1 MNLII
6 SPPTFA
12 IYTPFRGPIQRFPL
26 HCLLARQSVPTNY
39 KRWFGWDWGNQESG
53 VSIVINLTGSYSFD
67 SRCRR
72 DGDFEIIGNT
82 VSYLV
87 IEFGEDFR
95 GPVVGPGIGPHVNDA
110 HAIGSGSG
118 FGRNGYRSVPTFCNI
133 AVRIVESIVA

>member
-1 MNLII
+1 MLLYQSYLMNLII

-12 IYTPFRGPIQRFPL
+12 IYTPFFEGRYRDFCCIVYLQDNL
-26 HCLLARQSVPTNY
+26 SRQIIN
-39 KRWFGWDWGNQESG
+39 GGLGGIGGNQESG

-87 IEFGEDFR
+87 IEFGKDFR

-110 HAIGSGSG
+110 HAIGSGERFRPERLS
-118 FGRNGYRSVPTFCNI
+118 FCPNLL
-133 AVRIVESIVA
+133 